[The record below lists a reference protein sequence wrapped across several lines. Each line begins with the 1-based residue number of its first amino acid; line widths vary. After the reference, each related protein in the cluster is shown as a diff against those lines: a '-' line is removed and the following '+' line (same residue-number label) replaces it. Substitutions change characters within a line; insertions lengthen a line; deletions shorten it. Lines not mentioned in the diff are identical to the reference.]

1 MLEYKI
7 FESRINTI
15 NIDFNLLQNEKTAID
30 AKANATMKIPTDTN
44 INRVLFEITFEAE
57 EKEQNRRFI
66 LIVGEV
72 ILEFAEKPDYDKVS
86 QGEYPII
93 AMNDIVNKADE
104 IISNMGYPDF
114 KFSANEE
121 KEND

>member
-15 NIDFNLLQNEKTAID
+15 NIDFNLLQNEQTAIE
-30 AKANATMKIPTDTN
+30 AKANATMKIPNDTN
-44 INRVLFEITFEAE
+44 VNRVLFEITFEAE
-57 EKEQNRRFI
+57 EKERNQRFL

-72 ILEFAEKPDYDKVS
+72 ILEFAEKPDYDKVP

-93 AMNDIVNKADE
+93 AMKNIVNKADE

-114 KFSANEE
+114 KFSTNEE
-121 KEND
+121 EKNN